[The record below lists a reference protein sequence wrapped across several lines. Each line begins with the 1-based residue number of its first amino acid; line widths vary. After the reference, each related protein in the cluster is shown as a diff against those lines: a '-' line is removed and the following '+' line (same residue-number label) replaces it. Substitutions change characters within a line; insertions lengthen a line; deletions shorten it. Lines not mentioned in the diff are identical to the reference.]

1 MSNRKKKKRRGIIYF
16 APPVM
21 VIVIG
26 IIVYLI
32 VLPSY
37 GQGSIKI
44 CDLLMLNPRDMINTI
59 LGVEIIQTANSV
71 AIDKIRVLDWIFI
84 ITFIVSL
91 YFPGFYL
98 HFRTS
103 VPNENAS
110 VEKKDA
116 CLLIQK
122 ANIVLKGIKRQRKG
136 KELDNLLYDAKC
148 LEEKLA
154 VESDFGYGDNRV
166 IECEE
171 SIEKELQIFLN
182 GVSAIETGNYKK
194 NVQELEKIVVDINAL
209 LKQRN
214 ELKKR

>member
-110 VEKKDA
+110 ATSNNSEKSTSHSDNFDISKIDMNMMMKISS
-116 CLLIQK
+116 LLNNMNSKNDPRSNLIYS
-122 ANIVLKGIKRQRKG
+122 LKPYLRDSK
-136 KELDNLLYDAKC
+136 KEKIDQYANLLNLTKMADLFKDTNSGQ
-148 LEEKLA
+148 K
-154 VESDFGYGDNRV
+154 SND
-166 IECEE
+166 
-171 SIEKELQIFLN
+171 
-182 GVSAIETGNYKK
+182 
-194 NVQELEKIVVDINAL
+194 
-209 LKQRN
+209 
-214 ELKKR
+214 